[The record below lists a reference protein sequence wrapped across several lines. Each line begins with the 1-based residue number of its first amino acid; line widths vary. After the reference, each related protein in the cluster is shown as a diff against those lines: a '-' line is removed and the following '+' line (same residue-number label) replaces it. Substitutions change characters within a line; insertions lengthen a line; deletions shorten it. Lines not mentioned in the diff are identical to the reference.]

1 MMLRWNG
8 RMNETVSIMRSN
20 MPAAEQ
26 WAVAARMVEVHGIDV
41 GGALLERVQSLME
54 EGDAQE
60 VQNWLEI
67 TEKVQ
72 QLVVPEGGA

>member
-1 MMLRWNG
+1 
-8 RMNETVSIMRSN
+8 
-20 MPAAEQ
+20 
-26 WAVAARMVEVHGIDV
+26 MVEVHGIDV